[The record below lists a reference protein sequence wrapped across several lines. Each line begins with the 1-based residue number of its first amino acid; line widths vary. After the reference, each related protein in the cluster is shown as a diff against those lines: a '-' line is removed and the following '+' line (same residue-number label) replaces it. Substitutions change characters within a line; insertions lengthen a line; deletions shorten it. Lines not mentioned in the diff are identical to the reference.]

1 MALAIGHRDRDG
13 IVIIDVIREW
23 RPAFNPGE
31 VIAEA
36 VPVLQA
42 YRITEIVG
50 DYWGGEWVGERL
62 VEDSPRSYVRS
73 PKVKS
78 DLYLEALPAMT
89 LGRVQLL
96 DHPRAA
102 AQIAGLERR
111 TARSGRDSIDR
122 QPGGHDDLANAICG
136 VIVQLAKP
144 DAMTICAGWGVRTG
158 PRCCVSRAARRRW
171 RACAGEFSAA
181 MHRDDD

>member
-1 MALAIGHRDRDG
+1 
-13 IVIIDVIREW
+13 
-23 RPAFNPGE
+23 

-96 DHPRAA
+96 DHPRAV

-111 TARSGRDSIDR
+111 TARSGRDSIDH

-144 DAMTICAGWGVRTG
+144 DAMTIWRRLGRPAG
-158 PRCCVSRAARRRW
+158 AA
-171 RACAGEFSAA
+171 A
-181 MHRDDD
+181 